1 MPFYIFA
8 WVASILYG
16 LYSIVA
22 KLIGK
27 YQLKNV
33 YQFSFFIT
41 FFSAIVTTIISIANG
56 AQIPISWMYVVLA
69 GLLVAIGNILF
80 LSALKK
86 LDVSV
91 ISPLFY
97 LRVVM
102 TVGLGYLFLGENL
115 TIRSILL
122 MSLVIIAGMFA
133 TMDEKF
139 SIKSFFT
146 KNIGLGIFFM
156 FVLSIQTLFVNRAVA
171 QTDYWTATLW
181 MGILAAGFS
190 LIFLFPKFY
199 KDVRKSKPIDY
210 LGVLILSLI
219 GGVGELAAYKA
230 FAGNLG
236 ISSIIVSL
244 PMSMFIVFLFAI
256 WKPSLLERHSIKVYL
271 VRFIAAGVMIWGALS
286 LTR

>member
-1 MPFYIFA
+1 MPFYVFA
-8 WVASILYG
+8 WTASILYG

-41 FFSAIVTTIISIANG
+41 FFSAIVTTIVSISNG
-56 AQIPISWMYVVLA
+56 AQIPTSWMYVVLA
-69 GLLVAIGNILF
+69 GLFVAIGNILF

-91 ISPLFY
+91 ISPLFN

-102 TVGLGYLFLGENL
+102 TIILGYIFLGESI
-115 TIRSILL
+115 TIGSLLL
-122 MSLVIIAGMFA
+122 MSIVIIAGMFA
-133 TMDEKF
+133 TMDERF

-156 FVLSIQTLFVNRAVA
+156 FVLSIQTLFINRAVA
-171 QTDYWTATLW
+171 QTDYWTAILW
-181 MGILAAGFS
+181 IGILATVFS
-190 LIFLFPKFY
+190 FTFLVPKFY
-199 KDVRKSKPIDY
+199 KDVRKSKPADY

-219 GGVGELAAYKA
+219 GGVGDLAAYKA

-256 WKPSLLERHSIKVYL
+256 WKPNLLEQHTVKVYA
-271 VRFIAAGVMIWGALS
+271 VRFIAAGVMIWGAFL
-286 LTR
+286 LQ

>member
-8 WVASILYG
+8 WTASILYG

-56 AQIPISWMYVVLA
+56 AQIPTSWMYIALA
-69 GLLVAIGNILF
+69 GFFVALGNILF

-91 ISPLFY
+91 ISPLFN

-102 TVGLGYLFLGENL
+102 TIGLGYLILGESL
-115 TIRSILL
+115 TLKSVTL
-122 MSLVIIAGMFA
+122 MSMVIIAGMFA

-156 FVLSIQTLFVNRAVA
+156 FVLSIQTLFINRAVA
-171 QTDYWTATLW
+171 QTNYWTATLW

-190 LIFLFPKFY
+190 FIFLFPKFY
-199 KDVRKSKPIDY
+199 KDVQKSKPIDY
-210 LGVLILSLI
+210 LGVLLLSLI
-219 GGVGELAAYKA
+219 GGLGELAAYKA

-244 PMSMFIVFLFAI
+244 PMSMFVVLLFAF
-256 WKPSLLERHSIKVYL
+256 WKPSLLERHTIKVYA
-271 VRFIAAGVMIWGALS
+271 VRFIAAGVMIWGAL
-286 LTR
+286 LLQ

>member
-1 MPFYIFA
+1 
-8 WVASILYG
+8 
-16 LYSIVA
+16 VA

-41 FFSAIVTTIISIANG
+41 FFSAIVTTVISIANG
-56 AQIPISWMYVVLA
+56 AQIPTNWMYVILA
-69 GLLVAIGNILF
+69 GLFVAIGSILF
-80 LSALKK
+80 LSVLKK

-91 ISPLFY
+91 VSPLFY

-102 TVGLGYLFLGENL
+102 TVILGCLFLGENL
-115 TIRSILL
+115 TLKSVLL
-122 MSLVIIAGMFA
+122 MSIIIIAGMFA

-156 FVLSIQTLFVNRAVA
+156 FILSIQTLFINRAVA
-171 QTDYWTATLW
+171 QTNYWTAILW

-190 LIFLFPKFY
+190 FIFLFPKFV

-210 LGVLILSLI
+210 IGVLILSLI

-230 FAGNLG
+230 FESNVGT
-236 ISSIIVSL
+236 SSLIISL
-244 PMSMFIVFLFAI
+244 PMSMILVFFFAL
-256 WKPSLLERHSIKVYL
+256 WKPSLLERHTIKVYAI
-271 VRFIAAGVMIWGALS
+271 RFIAAGVMIWGAMS